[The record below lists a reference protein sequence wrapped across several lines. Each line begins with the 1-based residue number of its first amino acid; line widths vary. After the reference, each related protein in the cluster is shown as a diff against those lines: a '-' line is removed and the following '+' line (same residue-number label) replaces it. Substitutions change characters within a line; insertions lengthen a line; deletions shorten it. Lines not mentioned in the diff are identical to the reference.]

1 MFRPPLSRLCFAL
14 CLLIGCTAPA
24 YAFDLIQAFEAAQRH
39 SAEYAAAQYGYQ
51 AEIEQEAQARAP
63 LLPQISANAL
73 YQRQPASLSSN
84 TVSHG
89 WGVQASQVL
98 FDRSLWAQYRQGRQ
112 AAQQAAAKLQ
122 RSGDD
127 LLLQV
132 AQAYCEVLQQQDT
145 WAAIRQEKAAYFRQM
160 QQARAAFEKGAATRV
175 DIEEA
180 RAGYDAALAKEIT
193 TVSRLELARST
204 LNNLTGLD
212 SRQIEPVRP
221 GELPD
226 WLKQKE
232 NYWQDL
238 AERHNPQWI
247 EQRWAWQQARS
258 SREAAQGS
266 RWPRLTLNGGYQDHH
281 NTQSYG
287 RADQHYR
294 SKGGS
299 ITLQL
304 NLPLYDGGQ
313 TNSRI
318 RETTARELQQHELL
332 TATER
337 QVRQAVRQAYLD
349 AYGHQYRIL
358 AQQRLL
364 DSNRAKLESTRLGRQ
379 VGVRSLLEEL
389 QAQQAAADAEQQLAQ
404 ARYGYVLAYV
414 RLLKEAGVLGETA
427 RQQQL
432 RRELFAGNP
441 KARRASAPANPAIP
455 ATQNLPRQA
464 NETTAVFSTS
474 TDAPPPLT
482 NESATGEDISSLQT
496 DKQPSRS
503 AAQRR
508 RHDNRHQHRNINDI
522 LLTPNWAVPPTT
534 GK

>member
-1 MFRPPLSRLCFAL
+1 M
-14 CLLIGCTAPA
+14 
-24 YAFDLIQAFEAAQRH
+24 
-39 SAEYAAAQYGYQ
+39 
-51 AEIEQEAQARAP
+51 
-63 LLPQISANAL
+63 
-73 YQRQPASLSSN
+73 
-84 TVSHG
+84 
-89 WGVQASQVL
+89 
-98 FDRSLWAQYRQGRQ
+98 
-112 AAQQAAAKLQ
+112 
-122 RSGDD
+122 
-127 LLLQV
+127 
-132 AQAYCEVLQQQDT
+132 
-145 WAAIRQEKAAYFRQM
+145 
-160 QQARAAFEKGAATRV
+160 
-175 DIEEA
+175 
-180 RAGYDAALAKEIT
+180 
-193 TVSRLELARST
+193 
-204 LNNLTGLD
+204 
-212 SRQIEPVRP
+212 
-221 GELPD
+221 
-226 WLKQKE
+226 
-232 NYWQDL
+232 

-266 RWPRLTLNGGYQDHH
+266 RWPRLTLNGGYQDYH

-287 RADQHYR
+287 RADQYYR

-299 ITLQL
+299 VTLQL

-404 ARYGYVLAYV
+404 ARYGYVLAYM

-432 RRELFAGNP
+432 RHELFAGNP
-441 KARRASAPANPAIP
+441 KARRASAPANPAVLVVPNPPHTNRETAQP
-455 ATQNLPRQA
+455 AIS
-464 NETTAVFSTS
+464 AVG
-474 TDAPPPLT
+474 DAPPPLDSIPAAGQ
-482 NESATGEDISSLQT
+482 NAAIPQARQT
-496 DKQPSRS
+496 APRPALPPRRSGNRRSR
-503 AAQRR
+503 
-508 RHDNRHQHRNINDI
+508 DVNRI
-522 LLTPNWAVPPTT
+522 LLKPNWPIVPVAAE
-534 GK
+534 

>member
-14 CLLIGCTAPA
+14 CLLIGCAAPA

-127 LLLQV
+127 LLFQV

-160 QQARAAFEKGAATRV
+160 QQARAAFEKGTATRV

-204 LNNLTGLD
+204 LDNLTGLD
-212 SRQIEPVRP
+212 SRQIEPLRP

-226 WLKQKE
+226 WLQQKE

-258 SREAAQGS
+258 NREAAQGS

-299 ITLQL
+299 VCR
-304 NLPLYDGGQ
+304 Y
-313 TNSRI
+313 
-318 RETTARELQQHELL
+318 TTAAKL
-332 TATER
+332 TAVSEKP
-337 QVRQAVRQAYLD
+337 L
-349 AYGHQYRIL
+349 
-358 AQQRLL
+358 
-364 DSNRAKLESTRLGRQ
+364 
-379 VGVRSLLEEL
+379 
-389 QAQQAAADAEQQLAQ
+389 
-404 ARYGYVLAYV
+404 
-414 RLLKEAGVLGETA
+414 
-427 RQQQL
+427 
-432 RRELFAGNP
+432 
-441 KARRASAPANPAIP
+441 PANC
-455 ATQNLPRQA
+455 N
-464 NETTAVFSTS
+464 STNCL
-474 TDAPPPLT
+474 PPPSAKCGKQYAKPTSMPTAT
-482 NESATGEDISSLQT
+482 NTASSPSSACWTAT
-496 DKQPSRS
+496 
-503 AAQRR
+503 A
-508 RHDNRHQHRNINDI
+508 
-522 LLTPNWAVPPTT
+522 PNWNPPVWG
-534 GK
+534 GKWACAACWKNCRHNRLPPMPNRNWHRHATAMSWPICGC

>member
-14 CLLIGCTAPA
+14 CLLIGCAAPA

-112 AAQQAAAKLQ
+112 AAQQAAA
-122 RSGDD
+122 
-127 LLLQV
+127 
-132 AQAYCEVLQQQDT
+132 QAYCEVLQQQDT

-204 LNNLTGLD
+204 LDNLTGLD
-212 SRQIEPVRP
+212 SRQIEPLRP

-404 ARYGYVLAYV
+404 ARYGYVLAYM
-414 RLLKEAGVLGETA
+414 RLLKEAGVLGEA
-427 RQQQL
+427 GRQRQL
-432 RRELFAGNP
+432 QRELFAAGSQGANRTSTP
-441 KARRASAPANPAIP
+441 TSPSVSAAPAWPSIDKTTSSAAVGDVPPPGLDNAPAAWQSAVI
-455 ATQNLPRQA
+455 LQA
-464 NETTAVFSTS
+464 EQTASRP
-474 TDAPPPLT
+474 APPPRR
-482 NESATGEDISSLQT
+482 SG
-496 DKQPSRS
+496 SRRS
-503 AAQRR
+503 R
-508 RHDNRHQHRNINDI
+508 DVHRI
-522 LLTPNWAVPPTT
+522 LLKPNWPIVPVAAE
-534 GK
+534 